1 MEKILK
7 IILKTLSTVLVT
19 VVILL
24 AVLLA
29 GTRVIGLTPYTVLS
43 GSMEP
48 TYHVGSIIYVKD
60 VDPAELNVGDPVTFR
75 LSGGTIAT
83 HRIIEIQNDG
93 ASQLSFRTKGDANKS
108 ADGLSPASAIIGKP
122 VFSICYLGYVSNF
135 LQKPQ
140 GIICVVGCTAVV
152 LALSYMVDA
161 LFLNQK
167 KPDSESDGDENI
179 G

>member
-1 MEKILK
+1 MEKFLRITLK
-7 IILKTLSTVLVT
+7 SFSTVLVS
-19 VVILL
+19 VVVLL
-24 AVLLA
+24 ALLLA
-29 GTRVIGLTPYTVLS
+29 GTRIIGLTPYTVLS

-60 VDPAELNVGDPVTFR
+60 VKPTELKVGDPLTFR

-83 HRIIEIQNDG
+83 HRIIEVLNEG
-93 ASQLSFRTKGDANKS
+93 TAEPSFRTKGDANKHS
-108 ADGLSPASAIIGKP
+108 DGVTPASAIIGKP
-122 VFSICYLGYVSNF
+122 VFSIPYLGYFSNF

-152 LALSYMVDA
+152 LVISNMVEA
-161 LFLNQK
+161 LFLKPK
-167 KPDSESDGDENI
+167 KSESDEDENI